1 VEDGDA
7 QRQVELEQ
15 QIRQLQEELAR
26 LRSRPRESRPPESST
41 SILPAPPPG
50 WVWNEVVNDTAGWHE
65 VSLVDIQPTQGAP
78 LPIRLFIN
86 RFKSSSSD
94 CEAFIHDPIGE
105 LIKAGDQIEAF
116 QQINRSWKLS
126 TLVANHDRTLSVT
139 HLPSIVVI
147 DPTNPGAALL
157 TTKVVDPTAP

>member
-1 VEDGDA
+1 MTDGGNRDPDE
-7 QRQVELEQ
+7 RRELERR
-15 QIRQLQEELAR
+15 IRELQEELAQ
-26 LRSRPRESRPPESST
+26 LNSRTPRIALVPG
-41 SILPAPPPG
+41 G
-50 WVWNEVVNDTAGWHE
+50 WVWNEEENDTAGWHE

-94 CEAFIHDPIGE
+94 CEAFIHNPIGE

-126 TLVANHDRTLSVT
+126 TFVSDHDRTLSLT
-139 HLPSIVVI
+139 HLP
-147 DPTNPGAALL
+147 G
-157 TTKVVDPTAP
+157 